1 MKALIQR
8 YYVVGLF
15 WRQLYRTYRKL
26 RFRHLDLPIVFGNS
40 LPKSGT
46 HLLMQILQ
54 GIALIG
60 PFWERGTFVYNRRPR
75 TDARRSPQSIVRDI
89 HALLPGEIA
98 CGHVYATPE
107 NVSAL
112 IRPSIVNYFI
122 YRDPRDVVV
131 SHAFYVTDIA
141 RRNRLHRYYT
151 QVLNNV
157 EERITTSILG
167 APDETLEFPD
177 IRSRCE
183 PYLGWL
189 ELEQVMSI
197 RFEDLVH
204 DRERVIGR
212 ILDHFQTNGCQ
223 LALNREAAIEAL
235 TRGIHPA
242 QSPTF
247 REGKTGGWRR
257 HFTDEH
263 KALFKGVAGDLL
275 VRLGYEK
282 DLDW

>member
-131 SHAFYVTDIA
+131 SHAFYVTNMA
-141 RRNRLHRYYT
+141 PKHRLHRYYR
-151 QVLNNV
+151 QVLNSMENALPPASWAPPMKPWNSP
-157 EERITTSILG
+157 ISGHALSHILAG
-167 APDETLEFPD
+167 
-177 IRSRCE
+177 SN
-183 PYLGWL
+183 W
-189 ELEQVMSI
+189 
-197 RFEDLVH
+197 
-204 DRERVIGR
+204 
-212 ILDHFQTNGCQ
+212 
-223 LALNREAAIEAL
+223 
-235 TRGIHPA
+235 TR
-242 QSPTF
+242 
-247 REGKTGGWRR
+247 
-257 HFTDEH
+257 
-263 KALFKGVAGDLL
+263 
-275 VRLGYEK
+275 
-282 DLDW
+282 